1 MDDTVEI
8 KAPSKRFSFADYLF
22 VADFLLHVEVFLDIS
37 NAYIFNNME
46 SFDMFLDC
54 IDRDQIYAVHYPVS
68 WLSFN
73 DIAITETWVIVI

>member
-1 MDDTVEI
+1 MDDTAQV

-22 VADFLLHVEVFLDIS
+22 VADFLHVAVFLDIS
-37 NAYIFNNME
+37 NAYIFKNME

-73 DIAITETWVIVI
+73 DIAIAETCVIVI